1 MLKTMNTNGAALIR
15 TPTARVWTFGP
26 ALTGIDTLVLVG
38 FLQSIH
44 FKYLVEINL
53 YYCGNCVLSQRLL
66 FFVHTVLL
74 LPGLDCGQLQTN
86 YTRERQPANFN
97 FYAIAVITDKLIQD
111 DETTRL

>member
-1 MLKTMNTNGAALIR
+1 MEEKICREMKINSMLKTMNTNGAAMIR

-53 YYCGNCVLSQRLL
+53 YNCGNCVLS
-66 FFVHTVLL
+66 
-74 LPGLDCGQLQTN
+74 
-86 YTRERQPANFN
+86 
-97 FYAIAVITDKLIQD
+97 
-111 DETTRL
+111 